1 MTENN
6 IKFLI
11 LNYYKKEFDYSY
23 EETIDLISFDNCSEM
38 IFDEKNNK
46 IRILVKEGLTS
57 IKYIFKIKNK
67 KIIKVK
73 TKINIENI

>member
-1 MTENN
+1 MTENDM
-6 IKFLI
+6 KFLI
-11 LNYYKKEFDYSY
+11 LNYYKKEYDYSY

-38 IFDEKNNK
+38 IFDKEKNK

-57 IKYIFKIKNK
+57 IKYVFKLKNK

>member
-1 MTENN
+1 MTEND

-23 EETIDLISFDNCSEM
+23 EETIDLISFDNCSEI
-38 IFDEKNNK
+38 IFDE
-46 IRILVKEGLTS
+46 E
-57 IKYIFKIKNK
+57 KNK